1 MGIDKIVS
9 RDSLPW
15 LATVVSGIGATFFHE
30 GGGSSICFGLQ
41 VTSCDCDITPGAR
54 IRDNGGHYV
63 HRYVVHKILLQREN
77 ILPCLLILILW
88 KAYDT
93 HFHRLYLTSHRI
105 SDDSE
110 SPSAAQTCL
119 YYITVVLLIPDVE
132 DPLADADPVMA
143 YPEGP

>member
-1 MGIDKIVS
+1 MVDRLSV
-9 RDSLPW
+9 
-15 LATVVSGIGATFFHE
+15 LAYKLHYVTVILHQGQGV
-30 GGGSSICFGLQ
+30 
-41 VTSCDCDITPGAR
+41 
-54 IRDNGGHYV
+54 RDNGDHYV
-63 HRYVVHKILLQREN
+63 HTYVVHKILLQRET
-77 ILPCLLILILW
+77 ILPCSLILILW

-93 HFHRLYLTSHRI
+93 HFHRLYLSHRI

-119 YYITVVLLIPDVE
+119 YHITVVLLIPDVE